1 MPMTNDWL
9 AVLISFAS
17 GATMCVAVS
26 SVWIVLNIPAR
37 LQERFRL
44 RSSWPMTFALCAGLI
59 LAAFSIQDEFAL
71 HLPLW
76 TGCTAIV
83 IGGMFVGMLS
93 SALGEIL
100 QVTPVLTQR
109 LHLEERPFGYRL
121 ALMIGKGVGAVLA
134 GLLLTL

>member
-1 MPMTNDWL
+1 MPMMNDWL
-9 AVLISFAS
+9 AVLISFIS

-26 SVWIVLNIPAR
+26 SVWVVLHIPAR

-44 RSSWPMTFALCAGLI
+44 RSSWPMTLALCTGLI
-59 LAAFSIQDEFAL
+59 LAAFGIQEGFAL
-71 HLPLW
+71 HLPLG
-76 TGCTAIV
+76 TGCTAMV
-83 IGGMFVGMLS
+83 IGGIFVGMLS

-109 LHLEERPFGYRL
+109 LHLEERSFGYRL
-121 ALMIGKGVGAVLA
+121 ALMIGKGMGAILA